1 MQTENMSIL
10 ETRFY
15 IGIFLLFM
23 FGIFGVILIIFGFFW
38 EGVVL
43 LAMIAVFSAVAYMT
57 NKRRCPK
64 CGRLYFDNTYEYCPH
79 CGFPLKKE
87 QKES

>member
-1 MQTENMSIL
+1 MRTENMSIL

-23 FGIFGVILIIFGFFW
+23 FGIFGLILLIFGHFW
-38 EGVVL
+38 EGVAL
-43 LAMIAVFSAVAYMT
+43 LAIVATSSALAYIT

-64 CGRLYFDNTYEYCPH
+64 CGRLYFDKAYEYCPY

-87 QKES
+87 QK